1 VSAPI
6 VVVTRDSQGRTVADW
21 YEDEDGYYTG
31 DPIATATY
39 DVVHVRRNCPTETAS
54 QVFRLY
60 HEGPAGFGVAASVIA
75 THYVSEPGAPLEP
88 LAGSVA

>member
-6 VVVTRDSQGRTVADW
+6 VVVTRDTVGRIVADW

-31 DPIATATY
+31 DPIATATH
-39 DVVHVRRNCPTETAS
+39 DVVHVRRNCPPDTAS

-60 HEGPAGFGVAASVIA
+60 HEGPAGFGVSASVIA
-75 THYVSEPGAPLEP
+75 THTVSEPGAPLEP
-88 LAGSVA
+88 IPGRVA